1 MSLPL
6 ADSLPELDQTQPP
19 RETEPVPI
27 ARPRVL
33 LVDDDHRNLLALS
46 EVLEEVAEIVTAD
59 SGAEALRHLLKGEFA
74 VILLDVLMPGL
85 DGYETAKLVRMREQ
99 SRDTPIIFLTA
110 INKEDAHLLRGYDSG
125 AVDFVFKPVDPTILR
140 SKVSVFVSLYQK
152 TQEIERNARR
162 EQILMQ
168 QTLKAQAE
176 KLQIDQALRE
186 AEERQALL
194 LRLLPL
200 AVFQIEAGAEAP
212 SFIAGDVEGLTGFA
226 TADFLA
232 DKELWRARIH
242 PDDRSVWSA
251 NGKTPVEYRWQHRDD
266 AFRVFVDHRTPVSGR
281 TETWVGTLRDITEQ
295 RRLQDQLLQSQK
307 LDAVGKLTGGIAHD
321 FNNLLASVLSGIGLL
336 ERRSDLDE
344 RGRKI
349 LGMMRH
355 AAQQGTHL
363 VNRML
368 TFSRRQHL
376 QPEVVHVTEVARA
389 LDGMLGPVLGGLVT
403 LKWELDEGLWPTF
416 VDSSELEL
424 ALMNLVINARDA
436 MPGGGTV
443 TVSGINR
450 HLPTRLGDIEPG
462 DYVLLSVA
470 DAGTGIAPE
479 LLQRVLEP
487 FFTTKEAGKGTGLGL
502 SSVLGFAQQS
512 GGALQVY
519 SEVGS
524 GTVVEVW
531 LPRCPSNVEEFTPTT
546 TKEIEP
552 QEATGQSILLVDD
565 AVGLRDL
572 TRMHLADAGYE
583 VTCAASG
590 TEALELINGGSG
602 RFDIIVTDY
611 AMPSMSGLELINTA
625 RQMRA
630 DWPAVIISG
639 YANIEH
645 VAKRPSDVPLLT
657 KPFTR
662 AALLQALRTVYGQ
675 RQTSVQGS
683 NSFG

>member
-6 ADSLPELDQTQPP
+6 ADLALARDLDLPAGGP
-19 RETEPVPI
+19 EPAMS

-33 LVDDDHRNLLALS
+33 LVDDDLRNLLAIS
-46 EVLEEVAEIVTAD
+46 EVLKDVAEIVTAD
-59 SGAEALRHLLKGEFA
+59 SGSEALRQLLKGHFA

-110 INKEDAHLLRGYDSG
+110 INKEDAHLMRGYDSG
-125 AVDFVFKPVDPTILR
+125 AVDFVFKPVDPIILR
-140 SKVSVFVSLYQK
+140 SKVSVFVSLYEK
-152 TQEIERNARR
+152 TREVERNARR
-162 EQILMQ
+162 EQILLQ
-168 QTLKAQAE
+168 EALKAQAE
-176 KLQIDQALRE
+176 KLRADQALRE

-194 LRLLPL
+194 LRSLPL
-200 AVFQIEAGAEAP
+200 AVFQIDLEGSTP
-212 SFIAGDVEGLTGFA
+212 RFIAGDVEGLTGFA
-226 TADFLA
+226 PDIFLA
-232 DKELWRARIH
+232 EPQLWRERIH
-242 PDDRSVWSA
+242 PDDRGAWTAPSTGQA
-251 NGKTPVEYRWQHRDD
+251 PLEYRWQHRDNS
-266 AFRVFVDHRTPVSGR
+266 FRVFVDQRVPVSGR
-281 TETWVGTLRDITEQ
+281 EGVWVGTLRDVTEQ

-307 LDAVGKLTGGIAHD
+307 LDAIGKLTGGIAHD

-336 ERRSDLDE
+336 ERHNQLDE
-344 RGRKI
+344 RGRKV

-368 TFSRRQHL
+368 TFSRRQQL
-376 QPEVVHVTEVARA
+376 QPEVVRVADVARA
-389 LDGMLGPVLGGLVT
+389 LDGMLAPVLGGLVT
-403 LKWELDEGLWPTF
+403 LKWEIDEIVWPAF
-416 VDSSELEL
+416 VDSGELEL

-436 MPGGGTV
+436 MPEGGTI
-443 TVSGINR
+443 TVSAANR
-450 HLPTRLGDIEPG
+450 HLPERSQDIQQG

-470 DAGTGIAPE
+470 DTGTGIAPD

-512 GGALQVY
+512 GGALRVY

-524 GTVVEVW
+524 GTIVEVW
-531 LPRCPSNVEEFTPTT
+531 LPRCITDVEELATT
-546 TKEIEP
+546 ANREP
-552 QEATGQSILLVDD
+552 EPAEATGQSILLVDD

-572 TRMHLADAGYE
+572 TRMHLADAGYR

-590 TEALELINGGSG
+590 TEALELINRAAES
-602 RFDIIVTDY
+602 FDIIVTDY
-611 AMPSMSGLELINTA
+611 AMPSMSGLDLITSA
-625 RQMRA
+625 RNLRS

-639 YANIEH
+639 YADIQDI
-645 VAKRPSDVPLLT
+645 AKRPADVPLLS

-662 AALLQALRTVYGQ
+662 ATLLKALRTVLVH
-675 RQTSVQGS
+675 R
-683 NSFG
+683 